1 MHSFMIFTK
10 KEFMELWRT
19 KRILILCCA
28 FLFLAIGSPILG
40 RYLAEI
46 IQMTAGDLPIEF
58 PPPFWLDSWAQFYS
72 NFNQLGNLV
81 VIVLFMG
88 CISGEKQSGT
98 ASLALTKNL
107 SHTSFVMAKFFSQ
120 LAILTGFYIVAIGV
134 AQLYTELLF
143 DTSGNIMDVIL
154 GGVFYYVGLVALLA
168 FITLASSLTKSSLS
182 SVMVALGG
190 GVLAIVVSYLPGLRN
205 FSPQFLMSQSM
216 EVLVSGGELEFPV
229 IPLLGTIVVTVLCLV
244 GAIYV
249 LKGQEI

>member
-1 MHSFMIFTK
+1 MHSFMVFTK

-19 KRILILCCA
+19 KRVLILCCA
-28 FLFLAIGSPILG
+28 FLFLAFSSPILG

-46 IQMTAGDLPIEF
+46 IQMTAGDLPIEL

-72 NFNQLGNLV
+72 NFNQLGNIV

-107 SHTSFVMAKFFSQ
+107 SHTSFVMAKFLSH
-120 LAILTGFYIVAIGV
+120 LVVLTGFYILAVFV
-134 AQLYTELLF
+134 AQVYTKLLF
-143 DTSGNIMDVIL
+143 DTSGNIVDVVL
-154 GGVFYYVGLVALLA
+154 GGVIYYVGLVALLA

-190 GVLAIVVSYLPGLRN
+190 GVLAIIVSYVPGLRN
-205 FSPQFLMSQSM
+205 LSPQYLMNKSM
-216 EVLVSGGELEFPV
+216 AVLASGGEMGLPV
-229 IPLLGTIVVTVLCLV
+229 LPLLGTVVVTVLCLV
-244 GAIYV
+244 GAVYV